1 MTNKEL
7 RDYLAKWPD
16 DSKVL
21 IVAVDPR
28 ARQVYHT
35 ATCLITDSPVPL
47 LGIQIEDPEPFTED
61 MIRAA
66 EEDEEG
72 TTCEI

>member
-16 DSKVL
+16 DSEVL
-21 IVAVDPR
+21 IVALDPQ

-35 ATCLITDSPVPL
+35 TTVLASTAPVPF

-66 EEDEEG
+66 EECEEMRDD
-72 TTCEI
+72 

>member
-21 IVAVDPR
+21 IVALDPQ

-35 ATCLITDSPVPL
+35 TTVLAPTAPVPF

-61 MIRAA
+61 MIRAMQ
-66 EEDEEG
+66 EDEEEG
-72 TTCEI
+72 R